1 MGIGPAASA
10 RTPGTTYLQFS
21 SGRVLHVCSE
31 GDVVIITDKD
41 TGKEYRYYYLA
52 PLDPELPEFVKSVI
66 KLADKEITVR
76 PLPK

>member
-1 MGIGPAASA
+1 
-10 RTPGTTYLQFS
+10 
-21 SGRVLHVCSE
+21 LHVCSE
-31 GDVVIITDKD
+31 GDVVIITDKE